1 MSSANVDL
9 PPAPTPPRSE
19 PALAGGKKQIPD
31 IAYSVGAIVL
41 LLVIWFLVSHSSFV
55 KPGYIP
61 TPEELGKTFVDLV
74 RDGYQGKPL
83 YEHIGISLFRT
94 LTGFLPILLI
104 IGVFYVMLIR
114 PQQKRQREL
123 QEMISTLKTG
133 DRVVT
138 TGGVIGTITTVKD
151 TSLLIRSADK
161 SILEI
166 ARSAVA
172 GIEGEEKK

>member
-1 MSSANVDL
+1 MFQGGLGALGGLL
-9 PPAPTPPRSE
+9 PM
-19 PALAGGKKQIPD
+19 
-31 IAYSVGAIVL
+31 
-41 LLVIWFLVSHSSFV
+41 
-55 KPGYIP
+55 
-61 TPEELGKTFVDLV
+61 
-74 RDGYQGKPL
+74 
-83 YEHIGISLFRT
+83 
-94 LTGFLPILLI
+94 LLI
-104 IGVFYVMLIR
+104 IGVFYLLLIR

-123 QEMISTLKTG
+123 QQTIAELKAG

-138 TGGVIGTITTVKD
+138 TGGIIGTITTVRD